1 MTAAVQRFLVLAS
14 GRTDVVLAFFIT
26 AIIFMMILPLPT
38 ILIDFLIASN
48 MGLAMTLL
56 MVGIYLSSPLQFA
69 AFPSVLLITTLFRL
83 ALSISTTR
91 LILLQ
96 ADAGEIVFAFGNFV
110 VGGNLVVGMVIFLI
124 LTIVQFIVVTKGA
137 ERVAEV
143 SARFSLDAMPGK
155 QLSIDSD
162 MRAGLIDIEE
172 ARKRRFMLE
181 KESQL
186 FGSMDGAMKF
196 VKGDAIAGIII
207 VAVNLLGGI
216 TIGIVQRGLSASE
229 AAHTYSILTI
239 GDGLIGQIPALF
251 IAITAG
257 VIVTRVTG
265 ENSRDLGSD
274 IIGQITHQPKALMVA
289 SCLLLAFGLVPGF
302 PTAVFVTLAAALGVP
317 LYLRHRRKTLQQGK
331 GDPLRDSDDVMRGD
345 TEKKTHTRLEDEQA
359 FVATTPLLIEVHED
373 LKHSLD
379 TAKLNDSL
387 VKVRRALYMD
397 LGVPFPGIRLRFSG
411 SGQIEE
417 NSYVILLS
425 EVPVTKGWLYPN
437 RLLMRESESSLEMLS
452 IPFTKGRAFL
462 PHLETVWVDAQHKEA
477 VQKAGLSFMEAPEV
491 MIYHLSFVL
500 RRHGERFIGIQEAQF
515 VLGHMEEHFPDL
527 VKEVQR
533 ILPLQKM
540 ADILR
545 RLVSEDISIRDM
557 RTVLEALVEWG
568 QKEKDS
574 VLLTEYVRTALGR
587 QISYQFAGG
596 QNMLPSYL
604 LSSQIEDEVRGAIR
618 QTSSGS
624 YLALSPERSFEIVQA
639 VQDEV
644 AAHHSMEGTRPVLVT
659 ATDIRRY
666 VRKLIESELYEL
678 PVLSYQEL
686 SSDMTVQPLA
696 KINFGARG
704 AQSLE
709 QEAA

>member
-331 GDPLRDSDDVMRGD
+331 GDPLQDSDDVMRGD

-437 RLLMRESESSLEMLS
+437 RLLMRESESSLRCC
-452 IPFTKGRAFL
+452 PFRSQRGGRFCL
-462 PHLETVWVDAQHKEA
+462 IWKRCGWMPST
-477 VQKAGLSFMEAPEV
+477 
-491 MIYHLSFVL
+491 
-500 RRHGERFIGIQEAQF
+500 RRRCKKRAC
-515 VLGHMEEHFPDL
+515 
-527 VKEVQR
+527 
-533 ILPLQKM
+533 
-540 ADILR
+540 
-545 RLVSEDISIRDM
+545 
-557 RTVLEALVEWG
+557 
-568 QKEKDS
+568 
-574 VLLTEYVRTALGR
+574 
-587 QISYQFAGG
+587 
-596 QNMLPSYL
+596 
-604 LSSQIEDEVRGAIR
+604 
-618 QTSSGS
+618 
-624 YLALSPERSFEIVQA
+624 
-639 VQDEV
+639 
-644 AAHHSMEGTRPVLVT
+644 HSWKPPR
-659 ATDIRRY
+659 
-666 VRKLIESELYEL
+666 
-678 PVLSYQEL
+678 
-686 SSDMTVQPLA
+686 
-696 KINFGARG
+696 
-704 AQSLE
+704 
-709 QEAA
+709 